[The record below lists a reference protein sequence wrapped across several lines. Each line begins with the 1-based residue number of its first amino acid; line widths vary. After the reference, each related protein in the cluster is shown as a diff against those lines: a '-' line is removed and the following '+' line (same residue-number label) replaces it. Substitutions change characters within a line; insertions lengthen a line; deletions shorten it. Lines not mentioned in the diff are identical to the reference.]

1 MFMKSLITCLLTAT
15 TLCALPQAVIFD
27 FGGVM
32 TGESNREAVVDFL
45 CESFQLSKDE
55 FQLVNSRKREAVKG
69 GMTDEAFWLTYA
81 AEQNIILPL
90 DWVSQFKDA
99 MRQAINPSQNMYEL
113 VDELKN
119 THLKVGM
126 LSNIDTRLA
135 NIVRDFGLYQPFHP
149 CILSCDIGVEKPDER
164 AYKILLSSLH
174 LPANQVVFIDDK
186 KENVCAAKCLCID
199 AILFESYE
207 QIKEELENRGLLS
220 SGKKV
225 FW

>member
-1 MFMKSLITCLLTAT
+1 MKSLITCLLTAT
-15 TLCALPQAVIFD
+15 TLCASPQAVIFD

-32 TGESNREAVVDFL
+32 TGESNREAVVEFL

-55 FQLVNSRKREAVKG
+55 FLLINSRKREAVKD

-99 MRQAINPSQNMYEL
+99 MRQAINPSQNMYAL

-149 CILSCDIGVEKPDER
+149 CILSCDIGVEKPDEK
-164 AYKILLSSLH
+164 AYKILLSALH
-174 LPANQVVFIDDK
+174 LPKNQVVFIDDK
-186 KENVCAAKCLCID
+186 KENVYAAKCLGID

-207 QIKEELENRGLLS
+207 QIKKELENRGLLS
-220 SGKKV
+220 NGKKV
-225 FW
+225 LR